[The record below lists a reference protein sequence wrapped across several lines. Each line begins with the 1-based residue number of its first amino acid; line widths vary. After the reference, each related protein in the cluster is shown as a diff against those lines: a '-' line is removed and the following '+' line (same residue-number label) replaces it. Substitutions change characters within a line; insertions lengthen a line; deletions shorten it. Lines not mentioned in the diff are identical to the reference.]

1 MDIIY
6 LLPSKLVITALWAA
20 IWFRTFTEAG
30 YAKPGWLTVLMIV
43 PITAIPTLV
52 WFLLREKPI
61 QLHRRATRVAAE
73 TATPDDVERM
83 LGYAIALEVRS
94 DVSRAL
100 EINDQIGKGWPNATR
115 RVEAIRREPVLCPH
129 TELENLDLT

>member
-6 LLPSKLVITALWAA
+6 LLPSILVITPLWA
-20 IWFRTFTEAG
+20 F
-30 YAKPGWLTVLMIV
+30 
-43 PITAIPTLV
+43 V

-83 LGYAIALEVRS
+83 LGYAITLEVRG

-115 RVEAIRREPVLCPH
+115 RVEAIRREPVLCPQ